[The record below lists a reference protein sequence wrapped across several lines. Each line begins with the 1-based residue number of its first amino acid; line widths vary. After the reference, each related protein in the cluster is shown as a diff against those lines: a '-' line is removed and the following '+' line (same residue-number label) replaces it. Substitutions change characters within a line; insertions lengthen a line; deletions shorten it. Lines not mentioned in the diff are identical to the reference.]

1 MPFADVVAVVLV
13 VDGDNALLTTV
24 HGPLDDADCDSTRY
38 VVEPDVAASNFH
50 DSGTEPDPTAGCVAV
65 SEAGA
70 FGAATVV
77 NPLIAMT
84 LLDVYALQ
92 PTELHA
98 ATPK

>member
-1 MPFADVVAVVLV
+1 MIDIVKSSITDGQVADWVRKNVKKSAAEKAVF
-13 VDGDNALLTTV
+13 N
-24 HGPLDDADCDSTRY
+24 
-38 VVEPDVAASNFH
+38 NFILNR
-50 DSGTEPDPTAGCVAV
+50 GTEPDPAAGCVAV